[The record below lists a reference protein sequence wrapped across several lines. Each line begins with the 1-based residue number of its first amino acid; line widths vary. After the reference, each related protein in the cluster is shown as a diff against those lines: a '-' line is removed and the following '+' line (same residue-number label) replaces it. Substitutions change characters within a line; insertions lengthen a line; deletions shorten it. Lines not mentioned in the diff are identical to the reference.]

1 MRNKPLPN
9 DVATLQALLE
19 QQQEQN
25 DFLRNQLEQ
34 LQQKL
39 DNLLHILYGQS
50 SEKRSKKKSE
60 ATEKSDDDSDPHPPA
75 GENKSTKKKPK
86 RKPLPDNLP
95 RVREEYDIA
104 EEDKTCK
111 SCGSQLKK
119 SQKKSKSYSIARQ
132 YNFFFANSY
141 ILNMLAA
148 AGNAAQKCCPSQ
160 QGLLKKARQHPD
172 CLLKSS

>member
-1 MRNKPLPN
+1 MVNGSQSFIELCDTIINMKNKPLPN
-9 DVATLQALLE
+9 DVAMLQALLK

-50 SEKRSKKKSE
+50 SEKRSKKKSDNI
-60 ATEKSDDDSDPHPPA
+60 KGSDDDGDPHSPA
-75 GENKSTKKKPK
+75 GGNKPASIKPK

-104 EEDKTCK
+104 EEDKTCIA
-111 SCGSQLKK
+111 CGKQLKK
-119 SQKKSKSYSIARQ
+119 ISGHI
-132 YNFFFANSY
+132 
-141 ILNMLAA
+141 
-148 AGNAAQKCCPSQ
+148 
-160 QGLLKKARQHPD
+160 
-172 CLLKSS
+172 